1 MFWKVLRYASQHDL
15 AVWKFLE
22 ATTDIHDKSIKGW
35 SNLEDA
41 KLGQD
46 LKPKEIKPS
55 IVNRQYIFYR
65 FSCDLCDVDY
75 VGSTARHLHQ
85 RIAEHKYSAIGQ
97 HFVEAH
103 GTITS
108 WKKTNLEF

>member
-1 MFWKVLRYASQHDL
+1 M
-15 AVWKFLE
+15 
-22 ATTDIHDKSIKGW
+22 
-35 SNLEDA
+35 
-41 KLGQD
+41 
-46 LKPKEIKPS
+46 
-55 IVNRQYIFYR
+55 
-65 FSCDLCDVDY
+65 CDVDY

-108 WKKTNLEF
+108 SKKTNLEF